1 MNRNF
6 TSRLYNYSFSK
17 SFRDIHVLDQ
27 PNELNLYN
35 VYSVK
40 QQTAGR
46 HVVTI
51 GKKKP
56 VTACI
61 CICICYVVEPNC
73 GFYTTCFVV

>member
-6 TSRLYNYSFSK
+6 TSRLYNYSFSN

-35 VYSVK
+35 VYTVK

-51 GKKKP
+51 
-56 VTACI
+56 
-61 CICICYVVEPNC
+61 
-73 GFYTTCFVV
+73 